1 MKRNLRLAH
10 APHCYWHDNTFYLS
24 YRAPKGTQVTKWEGM
39 PDTITSEP
47 HHMLDYEFRDQQR
60 RNVATRAREKREEKM
75 EEKREK
81 RRREKREEKMEEK
94 KREKRRREKREKRE
108 EMARQQALAATV
120 VDAEA

>member
-75 EEKREK
+75 EEKKREK
-81 RRREKREEKMEEK
+81 RRREK
-94 KREKRRREKREKRE
+94 REKREKRE